1 MSDRIFSALIGLL
14 VIPFYGAIL
23 ALGQTRIFD
32 GWLADP
38 DCFVRLM
45 RVARLVETGAWYD
58 GFEPLLNAPD
68 GLVMHWTRP
77 FDVLL
82 VLMTLPGLLVT
93 NFETSLYWTGV
104 VISPLLAVVALG
116 FLVWGALALLPRWGS
131 VVMAAMFFAAPGL
144 YGVFQLGRPDHH
156 SLLLVLAAATLALMV
171 RWATSSGRH
180 GLAGWAGLAVALS
193 MWVGTE
199 ALLTLFIGM
208 AGFGLLWLMGRHD
221 GADALL
227 RFALMFAIGVVVAI
241 AIERPP
247 SDWFVVEADRISLVH
262 AVLAVAL
269 LAGAGLIA
277 VTARLRPAWSIGRR
291 LVVSCCAGLIPA
303 VVLVIFFPEFFNG
316 PYGAVAPE
324 VRDVFLANVSEAQPL
339 FDRGPESISEAL
351 FALGPIMFAVPFA
364 IWRIRRGTAGE
375 RSAYTILLLALAVY
389 IAGALYQV
397 RLIPYGE
404 LVLVWLWAAVVAAL
418 IHALPNMGPRPWNS
432 LVCAGAIIVV
442 LVCHIVLAATFAQP
456 EQRVAKLDDDEDC
469 DWQAVAEYL
478 RQSAPT
484 GVVLTYIYTGPEL
497 AWRTGLGV
505 MAAPYHRNEAGIL
518 DADRIFLAPPEDAR
532 LIMEERDVSFVVM
545 CLVEPGRG
553 GHDWYVRTGGSDSF
567 YGQLSNGNLPVWVGR
582 VGENLPEIDKF
593 KLFRIN

>member
-14 VIPFYGAIL
+14 VIPFYGAVL
-23 ALGQTRIFD
+23 ALGQTRIFE

-45 RVARLVETGAWYD
+45 RVTRLVDTGAWYD

-82 VLMTLPGLLVT
+82 VLLTLPGLLVT
-93 NFETSLYWTGV
+93 DFQTSLYWTGV

-116 FLVWGALALLPRWGS
+116 FLTWGALALLPRWGS
-131 VVMAAMFFAAPGL
+131 VVMAVMFFAAPGL

-156 SLLLVLAAATLALMV
+156 SLLLALAAATLALMV
-171 RWATSSGRH
+171 RWTTSSGRH
-180 GLAGWAGLAVALS
+180 GLAGWAGLAVALG

-199 ALLTLFIGM
+199 SMLTLFVSV
-208 AGFGLLWLMGRHD
+208 AGFGLLWLAGRRD
-221 GADALL
+221 AADALL
-227 RFALMFAIGVVVAI
+227 RFAMVFAIGVVAAI

-247 SDWFVVEADRISLVH
+247 ADWFAVEPDRISLVH
-262 AVLAVAL
+262 AVLAIAL

-277 VTARLRPAWSIGRR
+277 ATAHLRPAWSMGRR
-291 LVVSCCAGLIPA
+291 LVASCCAGLIPTVA
-303 VVLVIFFPEFFNG
+303 LVFFFPEFFDG

-339 FDRGPESISEAL
+339 LDRGPESVSEAL
-351 FALGPIMFAVPFA
+351 FALGSIMFAVPFA
-364 IWRIRRGTAGE
+364 VWRIRRGATGE
-375 RSAYTILLLALAVY
+375 RGAYTILLLALAVY
-389 IAGALYQV
+389 LAGALYQV

-404 LVLVWLWAAVVAAL
+404 LVLVWLWAAVVVAL
-418 IHALPNMGPRPWNS
+418 IRALPTMGPRPWNS

-442 LVCHIVLAATFAQP
+442 LVGHIVLAAIFAQP
-456 EQRVAKLDDDEDC
+456 EQRVAKLDDDESC
-469 DWQAVAEYL
+469 DWQAVAEHL
-478 RQSAPT
+478 RQAAPT
-484 GVVLTYIYTGPEL
+484 GTILTYIYSGPEL

-518 DADRIFLAPPEDAR
+518 DADRIFLAPPDDAR
-532 LIMEERDVSFVVM
+532 RIMEERDVAYIVM

-553 GHDWYVRTGGSDSF
+553 GHDWYVRTGGPESF
-567 YGQLSNGNLPVWVGR
+567 YGQLSDGNLPVWISR
-582 VGENLPEIDKF
+582 EGENLPEIGRF
-593 KLFRIN
+593 RLFRIN